1 MSKLTIE
8 NVLDAS
14 LGESSNQL
22 NVSFKKTVL
31 IRDYETEVIEA
42 STNVVLDKELNGAE
56 RTFVTALLRVQLE
69 YEAYCNLLMKGLVT
83 QTAFNNRK
91 ADLEQELNL
100 LKDKV
105 ETITGKSVEEFI
117 KIKL

>member
-1 MSKLTIE
+1 MGKLTLE

-14 LGESSNQL
+14 LGESNNQL
-22 NVSFKKTVL
+22 TVSFKKTVL

-42 STNVVLDKELNGAE
+42 STNVTIDKPLNGAE
-56 RTFVTALLRVQLE
+56 RTFVTAMLRVQLE

-83 QTAFNNRK
+83 QTAFNERK
-91 ADLEQELNL
+91 SCLEQELNL

-105 ETITGKSVEEFI
+105 EQITGKSVDEFI
-117 KIKL
+117 KIHL

>member
-31 IRDYETEVIEA
+31 IRDYETL
-42 STNVVLDKELNGAE
+42 SL
-56 RTFVTALLRVQLE
+56 
-69 YEAYCNLLMKGLVT
+69 
-83 QTAFNNRK
+83 
-91 ADLEQELNL
+91 
-100 LKDKV
+100 
-105 ETITGKSVEEFI
+105 
-117 KIKL
+117 